1 MEILAKAWDSSNSR
15 SFLLEKTAFGIYLF
29 VLCTGPLLFGGVGV
43 YGYTF
48 ITLGVL
54 LASLLVLLKNVHRD
68 PKTKS
73 LQFQALI
80 TPLNVTFLLLFLFL
94 LFQILPL
101 PPSILK
107 LLSPEA
113 WVVGEKSLPASTVG
127 GDGSNHAWF
136 TLAPYTLPVRM
147 SLDRLT
153 VYGLFFL
160 GFSQLLNSRQRIG
173 TAVLCILF
181 LGSFEALYGMIQT
194 FSGNEHIWWV
204 RKTAYRGDVTGTY
217 VNRNHFA
224 GLLEIIIMLAIAY
237 VAATSETKKKTS
249 NFSRH
254 RSFRVRLSGRLF
266 GEERFSKRLVVLF
279 SAVVMGLGLVFSA
292 SRGGMLGAAGGLL
305 CAGLLF
311 MLRKGHRRKGLIVLL
326 FFVVLCAYALRMGVE
341 RPLERFRTFDISFEV
356 RARYAQQALQLF
368 EDYPLTGVGV
378 GNFRYAY
385 PKYQAPEDTKTFID
399 HAHNDFAEFLAEAGI
414 IGFVLLGLGFLY
426 YLYRTAR
433 LWKGR
438 HDPYAVC
445 LGVGPLAALAAIG
458 IHSYSDF
465 NLHYVTNCLMLLAV
479 MSVGQSALYL
489 ERHHGW
495 DKSLY
500 SFLRRPLF
508 GKGALVFFPLLV
520 LFVLCVVSTGRHF
533 VAEAYLQRAK
543 ILSRQGEPGSI
554 EAMRKAGAWN
564 PSDATLRHEM
574 SLHLKESRNAG
585 ITGNDG
591 SSRDPKELQREILGT
606 LEKAVWLNPLVE
618 EYHLS
623 LGWEY
628 TTLWGEPDAEQ
639 RWMPAADLSMER
651 AAYFAG
657 SNNPYL
663 HVMMGDYWLMRSK
676 TVYPG
681 NPLWEV
687 ALAKARWHYL
697 KNLSIETGK
706 DKERMAKYMKANV
719 WVHYPDVEFIKRIL
733 GQ

>member
-1 MEILAKAWDSSNSR
+1 M
-15 SFLLEKTAFGIYLF
+15 
-29 VLCTGPLLFGGVGV
+29 LCTGPLLFGGVGV

-54 LASLLVLLKNVHRD
+54 LASLLLLLGNIHRD

-73 LQFQALI
+73 LQFQALV
-80 TPLNVTFLLLFLFL
+80 TPLNLTFLLLFLFL
-94 LFQILPL
+94 LSQILPL

-107 LLSPEA
+107 LISPEA
-113 WVVGEKSLPASTVG
+113 WVVGEKSLPASNMG
-127 GDGSNHAWF
+127 IGSSEAWF
-136 TLAPYTLPVRM
+136 SLAPYTYPVRM
-147 SLDRLT
+147 SLVRLA
-153 VYGLFFL
+153 VYALFFL
-160 GFSQLLNSRQRIG
+160 GFSQLLSSRQRIE
-173 TAVLCILF
+173 TAVLCILL

-224 GLLEIIIMLAIAY
+224 GLLEIIIMPAIAY
-237 VAATSETKKKTS
+237 VAATANTKKKTS
-249 NFSRH
+249 DFSSQGNWRA
-254 RSFRVRLSGRLF
+254 RLSRRLF
-266 GEERFSKRLVVLF
+266 GEERFNKRLVVLF
-279 SAVVMGLGLVFSA
+279 SAVVMGLGLVFSG

-305 CAGLLF
+305 CVGLLF
-311 MLRKGHRRKGLIVLL
+311 VARKGHRRKGLIVL
-326 FFVVLCAYALRMGVE
+326 FFFLLLSAYALRMGAE

-356 RARYAQQALQLF
+356 RARYAQRALHIF
-368 EDYPLTGVGV
+368 EAYPLTGVGA

-385 PKYQAPEDTKTFID
+385 PKYQALEDTKTLID
-399 HAHNDFAEFLAEAGI
+399 HAHNDFAEFLAEAGLA
-414 IGFVLLGLGFLY
+414 GFLLFAAGFLY
-426 YLYRTAR
+426 YLYRTGR
-433 LWKGR
+433 RWKGR

-445 LGVGPLAALAAIG
+445 LGTAPFAALVAIG

-465 NLHYVTNCLMLLAV
+465 NLHYVTNCLMLLSV
-479 MSVGQSALYL
+479 MAVGQSALYL

-500 SFLRRPLF
+500 RFYRGRLF
-508 GKGALVFFPLLV
+508 GRGALVFLLLLV
-520 LFVLCVVSTGRHF
+520 LIFLCAVSTGRQF
-533 VAEAYLQRAK
+533 VAEAHRQRAQ
-543 ILSRQGEPGSI
+543 ILLRAGESGSVG
-554 EAMRKAGAWN
+554 AMREATAWN
-564 PSDATLRHEM
+564 PSEARPWYELAEHLR
-574 SLHLKESRNAG
+574 ESRNAG
-585 ITGNDG
+585 SMLIDDP
-591 SSRDPKELQREILGT
+591 SSRDHKEVQKEILNA
-606 LEKAVWLNPLVE
+606 LEKAVRLNPLAE
-618 EYHLS
+618 EYHLR

-628 TTLWGEPDAEQ
+628 TNLWSEPDAEQ
-639 RWMPAADLSMER
+639 RWMPAADLCMER

-706 DKERMAKYMKANV
+706 DRERMMTYMKTNV
-719 WVHYPDVEFIKRIL
+719 WVHYPDVEFVNRIL
-733 GQ
+733 SY